1 MKTSSFQSTSLVH
14 YDLTKENWLL
24 TTANA
29 SMLMVNVLIWMFNWI
44 NFYRK
49 SKKWEAVMKFHNS
62 DALLNLLL
70 GCVPQKNG
78 PRKTGNKTALFW
90 FASNSF
96 WRQQL
101 CSGHEKEKICRN
113 CHLQR
118 WRLHH
123 FRARAHQ
130 IYISQVNKSCNFL
143 FLGRYWKVLPF
154 FYSILLLGVFF
165 VMFSWAKYIQ
175 NFVFCRLQ
183 RPH

>member
-1 MKTSSFQSTSLVH
+1 MSFWLGEQTFGNKSMGKKILKPNILFPQCYEFNMRHKVVKLEIPQAWFSQFMLCPSE
-14 YDLTKENWLL
+14 EN
-24 TTANA
+24 N
-29 SMLMVNVLIWMFNWI
+29 LI
-44 NFYRK
+44 
-49 SKKWEAVMKFHNS
+49 
-62 DALLNLLL
+62 
-70 GCVPQKNG
+70 
-78 PRKTGNKTALFW
+78 TGNKIYIFFW
-90 FASNSF
+90 SASNSF